1 VKPHSHRRACGI
13 LLGLPMADPP
23 DLPDA
28 SNPLPPPDETV
39 ELVNR
44 VRSGDQDALAL
55 LMARFLPRL
64 RRWASGR
71 MPIALRDLADT
82 SDFVQDVLLQSFQK
96 VGRLDAGREGGLQA
110 YLRQAV
116 LNRIRDEFRRS
127 RRRPDTVELEPTH
140 PDEGPSPLEAAIGRQ
155 GLDRY
160 ERALAALRPVDREA
174 VIARLELGFTYEEVA
189 NLLGKPTA
197 NAARMAVERALVR
210 LIDELS
216 EP

>member
-1 VKPHSHRRACGI
+1 
-13 LLGLPMADPP
+13 MADPP
-23 DLPDA
+23 DPSDA
-28 SNPLPPPDETV
+28 NAPLPSTDETV
-39 ELVNR
+39 ELVDR
-44 VRSGDQDALAL
+44 VRGGDQEALAI

-71 MPIALRDLADT
+71 MPVALRDLADT
-82 SDFVQDVLLQSFQK
+82 SDFVQDVLLQSFQR
-96 VGRLDAGREGGLQA
+96 VGRLDVGREGGLQA

-127 RRRPDTVELEPTH
+127 RRRPATVEIDVAH

-155 GLDRY
+155 GVERY
-160 ERALAALRPVDREA
+160 EQALAALKPLDREA
-174 VIARLELGFTYEEVA
+174 IIARVELGFTYEEVA

-210 LIDELS
+210 LVTELS
-216 EP
+216 ER

>member
-1 VKPHSHRRACGI
+1 
-13 LLGLPMADPP
+13 MADAP
-23 DLPDA
+23 DSADA
-28 SNPLPPPDETV
+28 SIPLPSPDETV
-39 ELVNR
+39 ELVTR
-44 VRSGDQDALAL
+44 VRGGDQEALAL

-96 VGRLDAGREGGLQA
+96 VEGLQVGREGGLQA

-127 RRRPDTVELEPTH
+127 RRRPETVELDETH
-140 PDEGPSPLEAAIGRQ
+140 VDEGPSPLETAIGRE

-160 ERALAALRPVDREA
+160 ERALAALRPIDREA
-174 VIARLELGFTYEEVA
+174 VIARLELGFTYGEVA
-189 NLLGKPTA
+189 GLLGKPSP

-210 LIDELS
+210 LVEELS
-216 EP
+216 GS

>member
-1 VKPHSHRRACGI
+1 
-13 LLGLPMADPP
+13 MADPP
-23 DLPDA
+23 DPPDEGA
-28 SNPLPPPDETV
+28 THPSPDETV
-39 ELVNR
+39 ELVSR
-44 VRSGDQDALAL
+44 VRGGDQDALAI

-82 SDFVQDVLLQSFQK
+82 SDVVQDVLLQSFQK
-96 VGRLDAGREGGLQA
+96 VGGLQVGREGGLQA

-127 RRRPDTVELEPTH
+127 RRRPETVGLDVAH
-140 PDEGPSPLEAAIGRQ
+140 PDEGPSPLETAIGRE
-155 GLDRY
+155 GLERY
-160 ERALAALRPVDREA
+160 EQALVTLRPIDREA

-189 NLLGKPTA
+189 TLLGKPSA

-210 LIDELS
+210 LVEQLS
-216 EP
+216 EA

>member
-1 VKPHSHRRACGI
+1 
-13 LLGLPMADPP
+13 MADAP
-23 DLPDA
+23 DSADV
-28 SNPLPPPDETV
+28 SIPLPSPDETV
-39 ELVNR
+39 ELVTR
-44 VRSGDQDALAL
+44 VRGGDQEALAL

-96 VGRLDAGREGGLQA
+96 VEGLQVGREGGLQA

-127 RRRPDTVELEPTH
+127 RRRPKTVELDETH
-140 PDEGPSPLEAAIGRQ
+140 VDEGPSPLETAIGRE

-160 ERALAALRPVDREA
+160 ERALAALRPIDREA
-174 VIARLELGFTYEEVA
+174 VIARLELGFTYGEVA
-189 NLLGKPTA
+189 GLLGKPSP

-210 LIDELS
+210 LVEELS
-216 EP
+216 GS

>member
-1 VKPHSHRRACGI
+1 MG
-13 LLGLPMADPP
+13 DPSAP
-23 DLPDA
+23 LDA
-28 SNPLPPPDETV
+28 SHPPSRETTLD
-39 ELVNR
+39 LVDR
-44 VRSGDQDALAL
+44 VRAGDQDALAI
-55 LMARFLPRL
+55 LMDRFLPRL

-96 VGRLDAGREGGLQA
+96 VARLEANREGGLQA

-127 RRRPDTVELEPTH
+127 RRRPETVEFDTAH

-155 GLDRY
+155 DLERY
-160 ERALAALRPVDREA
+160 ERVLAGLRPIDREA

-189 NLLGKPTA
+189 KLIGKPTA
-197 NAARMAVERALVR
+197 NAARMAVERALTRVVN
-210 LIDELS
+210 ELS

>member
-1 VKPHSHRRACGI
+1 
-13 LLGLPMADPP
+13 MADAPDPP
-23 DLPDA
+23 DEGVTLP
-28 SNPLPPPDETV
+28 SPDETV
-39 ELVNR
+39 ELVSR
-44 VRSGDQDALAL
+44 VRGGDREALAI

-96 VGRLDAGREGGLQA
+96 VGGLEVGREGGLQA

-127 RRRPDTVELEPTH
+127 RRRPETVEFEVTH
-140 PDEGPSPLEAAIGRQ
+140 PDEGPSPLENAIGRQ
-155 GLDRY
+155 GLERY
-160 ERALAALRPVDREA
+160 EQALAALRPIDREA

-189 NLLGKPTA
+189 KLLGKPSA
-197 NAARMAVERALVR
+197 NAARMACERALVR
-210 LIDELS
+210 LVEELS
-216 EP
+216 RS

>member
-1 VKPHSHRRACGI
+1 
-13 LLGLPMADPP
+13 MADPAAP
-23 DLPDA
+23 ADA
-28 SNPLPPPDETV
+28 SNPLPSPDETV
-39 ELVNR
+39 KLVSR
-44 VRSGDQDALAL
+44 VRSGDREALAI

-96 VGRLDAGREGGLQA
+96 VEGLQVGREGGLQA

-127 RRRPDTVELEPTH
+127 RRRPETVELEVTY
-140 PDEGPSPLEAAIGRQ
+140 PDEGPSPLETAIGRE

-160 ERALAALRPVDREA
+160 ERALAALRPIDREA
-174 VIARLELGFTYEEVA
+174 VIARLELGFTYDEVA
-189 NLLGKPTA
+189 NLLGNPSA
-197 NAARMAVERALVR
+197 NAARMACERALVR
-210 LIDELS
+210 LVEELS
-216 EP
+216 R